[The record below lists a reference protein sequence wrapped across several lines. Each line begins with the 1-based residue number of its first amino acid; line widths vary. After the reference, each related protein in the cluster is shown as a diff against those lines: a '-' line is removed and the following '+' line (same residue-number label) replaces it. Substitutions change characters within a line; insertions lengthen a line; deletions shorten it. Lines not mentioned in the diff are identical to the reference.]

1 MNTTFGM
8 AKIPHIIADIFRK
21 VKKRDDSLR
30 VIIREFG
37 VLESKIRKMAE
48 IDNDLN
54 LKMDELKQI
63 CGDVKP
69 QMDAYFANRREHE
82 QYIARRELRECQDL
96 LEEERK
102 LVRQLKQ
109 QLAVAELP
117 QDGSVEKA
125 KTLAIFDAIIASI
138 SNWSTD
144 GQTAPDIELIFQSIL
159 FPLVY
164 EPVCRSNEDYYLQEV
179 PRIAFEIVKRGR
191 EYVAHLRQ
199 EFPSFIN
206 TKESWE
212 KYAPEI
218 QNWVINDALPLIYG
232 ARDENWQ
239 IKKAY
244 KFASMLVWHDE
255 PHQRIMDF
263 PLVYDGMELVAQ
275 RSEDIKSAGIAKFEF
290 DTLSTRIEP

>member
-1 MNTTFGM
+1 M
-8 AKIPHIIADIFRK
+8 ARIPNLIADLFRK
-21 VKKRDDSLR
+21 IKRRDDSLR
-30 VIIREFG
+30 VVIREFG
-37 VLESKIRKMAE
+37 ILESKIRKLSD

-54 LKMDELKQI
+54 TKMDELKKV
-63 CGDVKP
+63 CVDVKP
-69 QMDAYFANRREHE
+69 QMDAYFANKREHE

-102 LVRQLKQ
+102 LVRELKQ
-109 QLAVAELP
+109 QLAVIDIP

-144 GQTAPDIELIFQSIL
+144 GQTAPDIELIFQSVL

-164 EPVCRSNEDYYLQEV
+164 EPVCKGNEDYYLQEV
-179 PRIAFEIVKRGR
+179 PHIAFEVVKRGR
-191 EYVAHLRQ
+191 EFVAALRG
-199 EFPSFIN
+199 EFPSVIN
-206 TKESWE
+206 NKETWE
-212 KYAPEI
+212 KYAPNI
-218 QNWVINDALPLIYG
+218 QEWIINDALPLIYG

-244 KFASMLVWHDE
+244 KFSSMLVWRDE

-263 PLVYDGMELVAQ
+263 PLVYDGMELVAN
-275 RSEDIKSAGIAKFEF
+275 RSEQIRSTGIAKFEF
-290 DTLSTRIEP
+290 ETLSTRIEP